1 MKNNLVSLVVLWAL
15 SLCPSFVHAQSAH
28 HAPLTVKVPFEFVV
42 GNQTFPAGSYKF
54 ESLLNSIP
62 GKDAIDVLVVRS
74 TEGRHYQAIVTGV
87 IGSPEPNN
95 ARLVFTR
102 TADYVFLAEVW
113 EPGKKAGCR
122 LQRGKGQAQ
131 IAEREN
137 EQVTLIASA
146 DQR

>member
-1 MKNNLVSLVVLWAL
+1 M
-15 SLCPSFVHAQSAH
+15 SAIAH
-28 HAPLTVKVPFEFVV
+28 PREAHKV
-42 GNQTFPAGSYKF
+42 GNQTLPAGSYKF

-74 TEGRHYQAIVTGV
+74 AEGRHYQAMVTGV

-95 ARLVFTR
+95 GRLVFTR
-102 TADYVFLAEVW
+102 TADHVFLAEVW

-122 LQRGKGQAQ
+122 LQSGKDQAQ

-137 EQVTLIASA
+137 EQGTLIASA
-146 DQR
+146 EPR